1 MTRAERRFVLVHADE
16 SCLRPGGMEGP
27 APGGG
32 AALIEI
38 RTKSGIARRDIYI
51 SSPTTTNNRMAL
63 AGAIATFA
71 LLSQKGQRLRIHLVS
86 DSRYLVDGFTA
97 WLPNWKARGWR
108 RKGGPI
114 ENLELWQK
122 LAQAAEGHDV
132 TFEWVRG
139 HDGHLKNEYVN
150 DLAIKA
156 ARDQVHSSGA
166 EASKF
171 AEWLAA
177 RRTGD
182 VDGVSYDPDVDF
194 EQYESEHGTVR

>member
-1 MTRAERRFVLVHADE
+1 MTMAERRFALVHADE

-32 AALIEI
+32 GALVEI
-38 RTKSGIARRDIYI
+38 RAKSGIARRDIYI

-71 LLSQKGQRLRIHLVS
+71 LLSQKGHRLRIHLVS
-86 DSRYLVDGFTA
+86 DSRYLVDGFTQ
-97 WLPNWKARGWR
+97 WMPNWKARGWR
-108 RKGGPI
+108 RKGGSV

-122 LAQAAEGHDV
+122 LDQATDGHDV

-139 HDGHLKNEYVN
+139 HDGHIKNEYVN
-150 DLAIKA
+150 DLAIRA

-166 EASKF
+166 EPSGF

-177 RRTGD
+177 RQEGKP
-182 VDGVSYDPDVDF
+182 DGSYDPDFDF